1 MRGDTIAPIY
11 FLCDESGSMDANGGI
26 DAINSALQ
34 EMHAA
39 IAGDPLVSDKFRI
52 GLLTFSDVAEEL
64 LPLSKMSDV
73 VSMPGC
79 VAKMLSNYGEAF
91 NFLESVISRD
101 IESMKNQGLLP
112 FRPVVFFVSD
122 GNPTDSW
129 QLSYVDAVSKKNSKW
144 PHFIYIIS
152 EGSEDVRNRFSDD
165 ESGIF
170 IDLPEFL
177 GMSDVILQILKR
189 LL

>member
-1 MRGDTIAPIY
+1 MRGDTVAPIY

-52 GLLTFSDVAEEL
+52 GLLTFSDIAEEL

-91 NFLESVISRD
+91 NFLEGVISRD
-101 IESMKNQGLLP
+101 IESIKNQGLQP
-112 FRPVVFFVSD
+112 FRPMVFFVSD
-122 GNPTDSW
+122 GRPTDNW
-129 QLSYVDAVSKKNSKW
+129 QLSYVDTVSKKNSNW
-144 PHFIYIIS
+144 PHLIYIIS

-165 ESGIF
+165 KSGIF
-170 IDLPEFL
+170 IDLPGFL
-177 GMSDVILQILKR
+177 GLSDVILQILRR